1 MARYNRAMR
10 IAAILAAF
18 LAISLVSCGSGGGP
32 GPAPGGSVDLTGV
45 FQGTASGA
53 GGASIVVEIEL
64 LQHRDFLEVAIRY
77 PEDASVTPLFGT
89 GSSWGRSF
97 ALVMNK
103 RTGREF
109 YLEGWLSEDLRE
121 MNATIRYPDR
131 GETLTVWALRT

>member
-1 MARYNRAMR
+1 MR

-18 LAISLVSCGSGGGP
+18 LAAAVVSCGSGSGP
-32 GPAPGGSVDLTGV
+32 GPAPGGTVSLTGV
-45 FQGTASGA
+45 YQGTATA
-53 GGASIVVEIEL
+53 PGGASIVVEIEF
-64 LQHRDFLEVAIRY
+64 LQHPSFLEAALRY
-77 PEDASVTPLFGT
+77 PDDTGVAPLFGS